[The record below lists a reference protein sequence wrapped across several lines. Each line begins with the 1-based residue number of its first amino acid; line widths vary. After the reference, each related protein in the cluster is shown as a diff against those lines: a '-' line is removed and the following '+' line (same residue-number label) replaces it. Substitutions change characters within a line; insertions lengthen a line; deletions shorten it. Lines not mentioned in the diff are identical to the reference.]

1 MIQAMTLALH
11 ARTHARPPAR
21 THTLACLQLSIE
33 SNDDCPLLPVSSLM
47 AEKPNPGST
56 GSVAGEAC
64 TVYMGLMLL
73 ADMGVDAFLLSL
85 L

>member
-1 MIQAMTLALH
+1 
-11 ARTHARPPAR
+11 
-21 THTLACLQLSIE
+21 
-33 SNDDCPLLPVSSLM
+33 M

-64 TVYMGLMLL
+64 TVYMVLMLL